1 MAARVHLPWQGFEL
15 VMYGDSIM
23 ETLRGT
29 DHGLPCGR
37 AGCPEGP
44 GILHARFGDRWRTAV
59 VATGGEQRGLI
70 RAVSSAVD
78 SGDPERLWFVLP
90 A

>member
-1 MAARVHLPWQGFEL
+1 MIGGVPLWWVRVRPSRQGFEL
-15 VMYGDSIM
+15 VIYGDSIM

-44 GILHARFGDRWRTAV
+44 SILRAHFGDRWRTAV
-59 VATGGEQRGLI
+59 VATGGGALI
-70 RAVSSAVD
+70 GAEPCGV
-78 SGDPERLWFVLP
+78 PQWTP
-90 A
+90 

>member
-1 MAARVHLPWQGFEL
+1 
-15 VMYGDSIM
+15 MYGDSIM

-44 GILHARFGDRWRTAV
+44 SILRAHFGARWRTAI
-59 VATGGEQRGLI
+59 VATGGGDTDHRH
-70 RAVSSAVD
+70 ASSRVHGIAHCRQHK
-78 SGDPERLWFVLP
+78 PP
-90 A
+90 